1 MALPIRNIISITK
14 EVEKQLVSFIAANSS
29 ILRQMEALDDE
40 TQKKD
45 SSVDIWRTASH
56 FYHSINEA
64 EDHMMLLIVIV
75 SYSVHYRMIK
85 SWVFEMK

>member
-1 MALPIRNIISITK
+1 MGLPIRNIISITK
-14 EVEKQLVSFIAANSS
+14 EVEKQLMSFIATNSS

-40 TQKKD
+40 TQKKE

-64 EDHMMLLIVIV
+64 EDQMMSLIVIV
-75 SYSVHYRMIK
+75 SYSVHCRMTRL
-85 SWVFEMK
+85 WLFETK